1 MCYNKDTKE
10 RKEMVKMKVIDT
22 RQLTNTI
29 DFGCLDFGDVFQ
41 DEDGDIAMKIDNH
54 NLIGT
59 NNAVVLTTGA
69 LFTCCMDTPV
79 ILLNTE
85 LVVKGER

>member
-1 MCYNKDTKE
+1 MKGIG
-10 RKEMVKMKVIDT
+10 KMKVTDT
-22 RQLTNTI
+22 RQLTNSI
-29 DFGCLDFGDVFQ
+29 DFVFLDFGDVFQ

-69 LFTCCMDTPV
+69 MFTCCADTPV

-85 LVVKGER
+85 LIVKGER

>member
-1 MCYNKDTKE
+1 MRVT
-10 RKEMVKMKVIDT
+10 DT

-54 NLIGT
+54 NLVGT
-59 NNAVVLTTGA
+59 NNAVVLTSGVT
-69 LFTCCMDTPV
+69 FTCCMDTPV
-79 ILLNTE
+79 ILLNAE
-85 LVVKGER
+85 VIIRGER